1 MDRALALDINNPEGF
16 LALACLLAACYLYL
30 NPQRRRGPRRIVQA
44 PPQHGGTP
52 PRMRRR
58 RRALWCRSWLL
69 RRPLFGQYE
78 HLLHELHRED
88 RRGYR
93 KFVRFTPEVFGEM
106 VERLTPLVGCQDTNM
121 RPALPVGLKL
131 AVTLRYLATG
141 DDYTS
146 LHYDFRVS
154 VPSISR
160 FVPKVLKAIIQVYKD
175 EYLPSP
181 RTPEAWK
188 EVADGFSR
196 RWNYHNCLGAL
207 DGKHVPIRR
216 PPHAGSKFFNYKK
229 FHSIILLALADSG
242 LRFIYVDVGAEGG
255 AGDAGTWNRC
265 TLQQAIKSGALSQP
279 DDTCLPHDDTPL
291 PYHIVGDDAFS
302 LQPWLMKPYSNRS
315 QIPQQRLF
323 SYRLSRARRVVE
335 NAFGVMQR
343 KFKVFGVTQGIL
355 PATVRDVVTTCCILH
370 NMVVTPAIQPAEI
383 DHEDE
388 DHNIVPGSWREGETL
403 MADLAPARGNNPKN
417 RAKAVRNY
425 LANYYTSEVGAV
437 PWQERLVYPRGRPQD
452 AE

>member
-1 MDRALALDINNPEGF
+1 
-16 LALACLLAACYLYL
+16 
-30 NPQRRRGPRRIVQA
+30 
-44 PPQHGGTP
+44 
-52 PRMRRR
+52 
-58 RRALWCRSWLL
+58 
-69 RRPLFGQYE
+69 
-78 HLLHELHRED
+78 
-88 RRGYR
+88 
-93 KFVRFTPEVFGEM
+93 
-106 VERLTPLVGCQDTNM
+106 M

-131 AVTLRYLATG
+131 GVTLRYLATG

-175 EYLPSP
+175 EYLHCP

-265 TLQQAIKSGALSQP
+265 TLQQAIESGALSLP
-279 DDTCLPHDDTPL
+279 DDTCLPHDDTPC
-291 PYHIVGDDAFS
+291 PTTS
-302 LQPWLMKPYSNRS
+302 
-315 QIPQQRLF
+315 
-323 SYRLSRARRVVE
+323 ARRVVE

-403 MADLAPARGNNPKN
+403 MADLAPARGNNPSR
-417 RAKAVRNY
+417 RAKAVRDY